1 VALGVA
7 SGMLA
12 WKTHLML
19 AILLH
24 FLQLILDD
32 DGLVNQVLKIW
43 VVGVEQLELVLILET
58 LEKCVL
64 LLLISVDIIGGV
76 L

>member
-1 VALGVA
+1 
-7 SGMLA
+7 
-12 WKTHLML
+12 ML